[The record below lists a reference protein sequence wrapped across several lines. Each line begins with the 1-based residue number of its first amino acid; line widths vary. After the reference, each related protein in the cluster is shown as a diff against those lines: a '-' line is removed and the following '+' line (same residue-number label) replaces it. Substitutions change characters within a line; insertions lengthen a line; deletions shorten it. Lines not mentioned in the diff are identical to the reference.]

1 MNKLWTAGFF
11 TVLIICILATIAMA
25 AGSVTVK
32 EDNAYPD
39 VDIITF
45 TWTADAADGSIPN
58 TTSSGYYP
66 DGRRGKV
73 GYVSLVTTTPG
84 TPAPTDNYDI
94 ALLDEDGVDIMGNS
108 LDDRD
113 TANPEQATP
122 KIGTVYGG
130 RIMPGIMN
138 LVISGNSVNSATG
151 TVKVII
157 AY

>member
-1 MNKLWTAGFF
+1 MNRLWTAIFAI
-11 TVLIICILATIAMA
+11 VLAICILSTIAMA

-32 EDNAYPD
+32 EDTGYPD
-39 VDIITF
+39 VSIITF
-45 TWTADAADGSIPN
+45 TWTADASDGSIPN

-66 DGRRGKV
+66 DGRRGEI
-73 GYVSLVTTTPG
+73 GYVSLVTTNPG
-84 TPAPTDNYDI
+84 DTAPTDNYDI
-94 ALLDEDGVDIMGNS
+94 AIWDEDGVDIMGNT

-113 TANPEQATP
+113 TANSEQATP